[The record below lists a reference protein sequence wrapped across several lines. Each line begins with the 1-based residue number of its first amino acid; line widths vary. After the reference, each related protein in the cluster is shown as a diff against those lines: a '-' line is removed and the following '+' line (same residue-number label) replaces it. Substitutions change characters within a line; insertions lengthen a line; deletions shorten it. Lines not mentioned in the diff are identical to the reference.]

1 MLQENGIKWTSRVIT
16 EGGVE
21 VEQVF
26 FHDPDGFMIEICTCE
41 KLPVQP
47 LVASTLV
54 RYLSGKCNNTSNNSL
69 DDLAALSLQLLQG
82 SDPPLQSVMDTISSS
97 NNNCVV
103 CAWINVNEE
112 ILYIIHVRYSHLQI
126 SQLRVWQRGWW
137 LILTCRYNSSIW
149 SYSVGCKY
157 GRRLNY
163 EYFRLQLCTEWDRN
177 TFKWN

>member
-1 MLQENGIKWTSRVIT
+1 MLQENGIKWTRRVIT

-54 RYLSGKCNNTSNNSL
+54 RYLSGKCNNPSNNNSL

-97 NNNCVV
+97 NNNNNCVV
-103 CAWINVNEE
+103 CA
-112 ILYIIHVRYSHLQI
+112 
-126 SQLRVWQRGWW
+126 
-137 LILTCRYNSSIW
+137 
-149 SYSVGCKY
+149 
-157 GRRLNY
+157 
-163 EYFRLQLCTEWDRN
+163 
-177 TFKWN
+177 